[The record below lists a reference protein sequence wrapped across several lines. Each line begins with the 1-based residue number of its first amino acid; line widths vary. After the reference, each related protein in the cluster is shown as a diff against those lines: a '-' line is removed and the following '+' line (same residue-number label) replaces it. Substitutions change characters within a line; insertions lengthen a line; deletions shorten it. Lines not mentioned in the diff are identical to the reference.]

1 MAAHIKDLC
10 VAAVQMASENCE
22 VEANLQRAGGLAEEA
37 ARLGA
42 ELVVFPEFMP
52 TGYIFTREIWN
63 AAEPHDGPTIQWLRK
78 TSKRLGVWL
87 GTSFLEAQGEDFFN
101 TFALTDPDGREA
113 GRVRKQTPAAVEAYF
128 FKGEKGDH
136 VIRTDIGN
144 IGIGICYE
152 NQLSYLPRLM
162 YSHSVDILLMPHSAP
177 SFTPHPLVRTRT
189 IEAYSEVLRALPAH
203 HARMLGVPV
212 VFVNKCGPFQS
223 PTPGI
228 PFYRQDSR
236 FPGESTITDSE
247 GSILARLGSEE
258 GVIVE
263 DVRLDPSHRSTAAPR
278 CNGRWSMN
286 VPWEINAFTVA
297 QLQGRAVY
305 DLSRERRRKA
315 RKISKGSESVS

>member
-189 IEAYSEVLRALPAH
+189 FEAYSEVLRALPAH

-212 VFVNKCGPFQS
+212 VFVNRPPPAYLSTGRTRGS
-223 PTPGI
+223 PENRRSLIPRAPSWPGSGLKKGSS
-228 PFYRQDSR
+228 SR
-236 FPGESTITDSE
+236 MY
-247 GSILARLGSEE
+247 GSIPRTGQRRLPVATG
-258 GVIVE
+258 
-263 DVRLDPSHRSTAAPR
+263 A
-278 CNGRWSMN
+278 GR
-286 VPWEINAFTVA
+286 
-297 QLQGRAVY
+297 
-305 DLSRERRRKA
+305 
-315 RKISKGSESVS
+315 